1 MIKGDIDFMD
11 PWQRTRLLLK
21 EDYKK
26 IQELSV
32 LVLGLGGVGSY
43 VVEGLARLGVRKL
56 ILVDYDTIDRTN
68 INRQIEALHSTIGL
82 YKADILKERV
92 QDIHPTCEIKV
103 IKEKITPEN
112 IDLLFLEDI
121 DFLVDAC
128 DTVPVKKEI
137 MKRCVKMGKKFILSM
152 GTANKIDP
160 TKLKIMDLKDTN
172 YDPLAKILRKEARK
186 EKIDAKIPVVSSSE
200 IPIKTFENQLGS
212 ISFVPSVAGLLITS
226 YITLEV
232 LK

>member
-1 MIKGDIDFMD
+1 MD
-11 PWQRTRLLLK
+11 TWQRTKVLLK
-21 EDYKK
+21 DDYSK

-43 VVEGLARLGVRKL
+43 VVESLARLGIKKL
-56 ILVDYDTIDRTN
+56 ILVDYDTIDETN
-68 INRQIEALHSTIGL
+68 INRQIHALHSTIGF
-82 YKADILKERV
+82 YKADILKKRV
-92 QDIHPTCEIKV
+92 YDIHPTCEVQV
-103 IKEKITPEN
+103 IKDKITTEN
-112 IDLLFLEDI
+112 INLLFLEAI
-121 DFLVDAC
+121 DFLVDAS
-128 DTVPVKKEI
+128 DTLSVKKEI
-137 MKRCVKMGKKFILSM
+137 MKRCVKTGQRFIMSM

-186 EKIDAKIPVVSSSE
+186 EKIYTKIPVVSSSE
-200 IPIKTFENQLGS
+200 IPINTIGNTLGS

-226 YITLEV
+226 YITSEV

>member
-1 MIKGDIDFMD
+1 MD

-43 VVEGLARLGVRKL
+43 VVEGLSRLGVGKL

-128 DTVPVKKEI
+128 DTVSVKKEI

-226 YITLEV
+226 YITSEV

>member
-1 MIKGDIDFMD
+1 
-11 PWQRTRLLLK
+11 
-21 EDYKK
+21 
-26 IQELSV
+26 
-32 LVLGLGGVGSY
+32 
-43 VVEGLARLGVRKL
+43 
-56 ILVDYDTIDRTN
+56 
-68 INRQIEALHSTIGL
+68 
-82 YKADILKERV
+82 
-92 QDIHPTCEIKV
+92 
-103 IKEKITPEN
+103 
-112 IDLLFLEDI
+112 
-121 DFLVDAC
+121 
-128 DTVPVKKEI
+128 
-137 MKRCVKMGKKFILSM
+137 MGKKFILSM

>member
-1 MIKGDIDFMD
+1 MD
-11 PWQRTRLLLK
+11 SWQRTRLLLK

-43 VVEGLARLGVRKL
+43 VVEGLARLGIRKL
-56 ILVDYDTIDRTN
+56 ILVDYDIIDRTN

-82 YKADILKERV
+82 YKADILKVRV

-103 IKEKITPEN
+103 IKEKITQDN

-128 DTVPVKKEI
+128 DTISVKKEI

-186 EKIDAKIPVVSSSE
+186 EKIDTKIPVVSSSE
-200 IPIKTFENQLGS
+200 IPIKTLENQLGS

-226 YITLEV
+226 YITSEV